1 MRKHLK
7 ALLVASTMVVGFGI
21 APTIYAH
28 DSGGGDGSMRG
39 RGMMGSM
46 MNMMGMSG
54 AMDGMH
60 EHCNEMMQSMMGQ
73 HNSEGPN
80 EQWRHGEPAPQ
91 DDLRSGASRG

>member
-7 ALLVASTMVVGFGI
+7 VLLVASTMVVGFGL

-28 DSGGGDGSMRG
+28 ASGGGDGSMMG

-54 AMDGMH
+54 AMD
-60 EHCNEMMQSMMGQ
+60 ERCNEMMQSMMGQ
-73 HNSEGPN
+73 HDSDRPN
-80 EQWRHGEPAPQ
+80 EQWRREKLAPQ
-91 DDLRSGASRG
+91 GDLRSGAGRG

>member
-1 MRKHLK
+1 
-7 ALLVASTMVVGFGI
+7 
-21 APTIYAH
+21 
-28 DSGGGDGSMRG
+28 
-39 RGMMGSM
+39 M

-73 HNSEGPN
+73 HDSEGPN